1 MKKFKKLTVLFL
13 VISVVLAS
21 CNKDDDS
28 SSAAIEG
35 SWELTKSGSITA
47 DGNEQ
52 LMDYPFNNVGCNKD
66 YIEIIT
72 GGTTA
77 EHYFNDDNNGQGCYE
92 EIEIGTYTKEGNVL
106 TIISSGYTQ
115 IGEILELNNSTLK
128 VKYSYPNSTVIE
140 IIVYKRK

>member
-1 MKKFKKLTVLFL
+1 MKKLILLFL
-13 VISVVLAS
+13 VASVTLVS
-21 CNKDDDS
+21 CNKDDDES
-28 SSAAIEG
+28 GSIEG

-72 GGTTA
+72 GGTTV

-92 EIEIGTYTKEGNVL
+92 EIETGTYTKEGNVL

-115 IGEILELNNSTLK
+115 IGEILELSNSTLK

-140 IIVYKRK
+140 VIVYKRK